1 MHHNV
6 SEELVEIDSPS
17 GVLEGLLAY
26 PSDTM
31 PGSTVLF
38 LSPHPQ
44 LGGNMENNVVR
55 YLARAAA
62 QFGHA
67 TLRFNYHGV
76 GKSTIQN
83 APPISLPAYWSEIE
97 RTRTYE
103 RLIPDVNAAWN
114 VLQATLPNASGNTVV
129 GYSLG
134 AVLAG
139 ITADIFPDANVV
151 AIAPPFN
158 RVVLTGFD
166 RYRCEKV
173 FVTGDRDFCFEPE
186 AFSAFFDSLPK
197 PKRHVLLADKDHFF
211 RKSEPELF
219 REIEP
224 WLALG
229 ATIRD
234 SAAVNG

>member
-1 MHHNV
+1 MRYDTT
-6 SEELVEIDSPS
+6 EELVEIVSPS

-26 PSDTM
+26 PTEM
-31 PGSTVLF
+31 IPTSTVLL

-44 LGGNMENNVVR
+44 LGGNMDNNVVR

-62 QFGHA
+62 QTGHA

-76 GKSTIQN
+76 GNSTMHN
-83 APPISLPAYWSEIE
+83 APPMSLPAYWSEIE
-97 RTRTYE
+97 RTRAYE
-103 RLIPDVNAAWN
+103 NLIPDVNAAWDL
-114 VLQATLPNASGNTVV
+114 LQAALPNASGNTVV

-139 ITADIFPDANVV
+139 ITVDIFPDANVV
-151 AIAPPFN
+151 AIAPPIN

-166 RYRCEKV
+166 RYRGEKV

-186 AFSAFFDSLPK
+186 AFSALFDSLPE

-219 REIEP
+219 HQIQP
-224 WLALG
+224 WFALAS
-229 ATIRD
+229 TIRD
-234 SAAVNG
+234 RAAAIG